1 VDKFPTITFKSTA
14 LRWSGDQLVAVDG
27 ILTMIGQTKPVTL
40 NVRSLRC
47 TTHFRTKKEVCGVEA
62 STTLKRSDWG
72 IAQKF
77 QPPLIGDEVT
87 LYVQSEGFID

>member
-1 VDKFPTITFKSTA
+1 
-14 LRWSGDQLVAVDG
+14 
-27 ILTMIGQTKPVTL
+27 
-40 NVRSLRC
+40 
-47 TTHFRTKKEVCGVEA
+47 VCGVEA